1 MIFWQQKI
9 YPSLP
14 VFAQNLAISA
24 YGYFW
29 HKRRFGGIFKQE
41 VKGFLEREG
50 FSAQQWRDYQ
60 TVELRKLLVH
70 AYQNVPL
77 YRARYSKHGFY
88 LSQLQRFEI
97 EDLKKL
103 PYLTKEDLRKFGT
116 TTLLSTRR
124 EKGGQFFSSSGSTGT
139 PTQILYSD
147 EFHQRCN
154 AFMEARVRNWAGI
167 TGITP
172 RGMIGGRRIILD
184 ASSLPP
190 YFRYNFFERQTYF
203 SAYHISLKNAK
214 NYLDGILKN
223 GVEYMTGYAMSNY
236 FLASH
241 FEQLRFSVPELKA
254 VITSSE
260 KLTTEMRN
268 TFYRVYGCRT
278 FDSYS
283 GVENC
288 GLISESPEGELLL
301 SPDVG
306 VMEIM
311 DEKGVP
317 VSPGHEGEVI
327 STGLLNFD
335 QPLIRYKIG
344 DMVRL
349 AENQKISNGRSMPVI
364 AEISGRTE
372 DGIITKD
379 GRQMVRFHGV
389 FVDLPNV
396 IEAQV
401 IQHSFEHFTI
411 NIVNSD
417 SLSPCERETIIKRM
431 KSQIGIDIQVDIRYV
446 QSIPRNSNGKFKSV
460 ISEVSCL
467 N

>member
-1 MIFWQQKI
+1 MSFWQQKI

-14 VFAQNLAISA
+14 VFTQNLAISV

-29 HKRRFGGIFKQE
+29 HKRRFGGIFKEE

-60 TVELRKLLVH
+60 TVQLRKLLAH

-77 YRARYSKHGFY
+77 YRARYSKHGFS

-103 PYLTKEDLRKFGT
+103 PYLTKDDLRKFGT

-147 EFHQRCN
+147 AFHQRCN
-154 AFMEARVRNWAGI
+154 AFMEARVRQWAGV
-167 TGITP
+167 TGVTP
-172 RGMIGGRRIILD
+172 RGMIGGRRIIPD
-184 ASSLPP
+184 ASNRPP

-203 SAYHISLKNAK
+203 SAYHISLQNAK
-214 NYLDGILKN
+214 NYLDGMLKN

-241 FEQLRFSVPELKA
+241 FEKLSFSVPELKA

-268 TFYRVYGCRT
+268 TFYRVYGCRA

-288 GLISESPEGELLL
+288 GLISESPEGELLA

-306 VMEIM
+306 MMEIV

-317 VSPGHEGEVI
+317 VSPGYEGEVI
-327 STGLLNFD
+327 STGFLNFD

-349 AENQKISNGRSMPVI
+349 AENQKLSCGRSMPVI

-372 DGIITKD
+372 DGIMTKD
-379 GRQMVRFHGV
+379 GRQMVRFHGI
-389 FVDLPNV
+389 FINLPSV
-396 IEAQV
+396 IEGQV
-401 IQHSFEHFTI
+401 VQHTYDSFS
-411 NIVNSD
+411 VNVVASGRLERSD
-417 SLSPCERETIIKRM
+417 MHLIITRM
-431 KSQIGIDIQVDIRYV
+431 KSQLGIEVNIEVKQVEF
-446 QSIPRNSNGKFKSV
+446 IPRTSNGKFKAV
-460 ISEVSCL
+460 ISEL
-467 N
+467 K